1 MFLGRPDI
9 CTLGE
14 MKRCAVALACI
25 FALATALPATP
36 ASANMAF
43 AAKDDST
50 MFKGLFRRDKKP
62 APASDLTALQQDAVR
77 SIAGDLKD
85 LQDGE
90 WEDREWVYFA
100 VNHEILVEDGLRSST
115 QASVLAHRPGAD
127 LEDLDFRLSRESKA
141 RLLALRDAMGASGK
155 SLWTIVDVTVDRDG
169 NYDFS
174 FGYGPPPRINGDLLH
189 SPLTG
194 LLDRYLDQKAG
205 RK

>member
-1 MFLGRPDI
+1 MR
-9 CTLGE
+9 TLL
-14 MKRCAVALACI
+14 ALACI
-25 FALATALPATP
+25 FALATALPASP
-36 ASANMAF
+36 ASANMAL
-43 AAKDDST
+43 AAKDGST

-62 APASDLTALQQDAVR
+62 APASDLIPLQQDVVR

-85 LQDGE
+85 LQERE

-100 VNHEILVEDGLRSST
+100 VNHEVLAEDGLRSST

-127 LEDLDFRLSRESKA
+127 LEALGFRLGRDSKA
-141 RLLALRDAMGASGK
+141 KLLALRDAMGASGK

-174 FGYGPPPRINGDLLH
+174 FAYGPPPRINGDLLH

-194 LLDRYLDQKAG
+194 LLDRYLAQKAG